1 VTLVLRAKKWTWF
14 TLLPGDGQAAE
25 QRVGKFFQHEKP
37 QQRKLNK
44 SGVFIGFEF

>member
-1 VTLVLRAKKWTWF
+1 MDVVRAAAC
-14 TLLPGDGQAAE
+14 DGQAAE